1 MYNHLFRLESSLYF
15 LTSPIILF
23 IAESLAKNSSL
34 TYLDL
39 SYNSFGH
46 DGGLALGDAIIDNRT
61 LKTLLISNNSI
72 DATACFTICVGVI
85 ENLALTRL
93 SLNGNPIGKR

>member
-1 MYNHLFRLESSLYF
+1 MSL
-15 LTSPIILF
+15 LTSIVIFYLYST
-23 IAESLAKNSSL
+23 ESLAKNTSL

-46 DGGLALGDAIIDNRT
+46 DGGLALGDAIISNRT
-61 LKTLLISNNSI
+61 LKTLLISNNGI

-85 ENLALTRL
+85 ENLALTKL
-93 SLNGNPIGKR
+93 SLNGNPIGK